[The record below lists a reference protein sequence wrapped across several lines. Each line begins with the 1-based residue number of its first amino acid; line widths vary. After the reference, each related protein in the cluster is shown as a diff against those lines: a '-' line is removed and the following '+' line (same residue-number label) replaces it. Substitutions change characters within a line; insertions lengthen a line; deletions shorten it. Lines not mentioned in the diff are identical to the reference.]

1 MKNNQSL
8 KTWLRVILG
17 LFLILYALNRF
28 FEFLPTSYGKMPD
41 DAMDFIYAVAIY
53 LPFLYFFEIILGLL
67 LIFNKWTPF
76 FLIVLFPLSVA
87 FLIFSIANQDLLDAL
102 PAIVVAVLNF
112 ALILFDKEKY
122 KPLFEK

>member
-17 LFLILYALNRF
+17 LFLIVYALNQF
-28 FEFLPTSYGKMPD
+28 FHFLPTSYGKMPE
-41 DAMDFIYAVAIY
+41 DAMDFIYSVVVY

-67 LIFNKWTPF
+67 LVFNKWTPF
-76 FLIVLFPLSVA
+76 LLIVLFPLSVA
-87 FLIFSIANQDLLDAL
+87 FLIFSISNQDLVDAL
-102 PAIVVAVLNF
+102 PALVVAILNF
-112 ALILFDKEKY
+112 TLILIEKEKY